1 LSDTHTLDRL
11 KNVDHRFNEMDSRL
25 TKLTQA
31 TTKLGNHAVQQS
43 GKFDALIAKLDGM
56 TQVIGEKM
64 TTMQSQTETRL
75 EVHADK
81 LVKLETQLEY
91 AEKDLS
97 GIGKRLAE
105 NDAYDK
111 ERTRM
116 IEEAQRQLDAFSSRF
131 EKHEEAAGKVREEL
145 AAVRTK
151 LMIFG
156 TAIVLLVPASIAV
169 VELIVG

>member
-1 LSDTHTLDRL
+1 
-11 KNVDHRFNEMDSRL
+11 MDSRL

-81 LVKLETQLEY
+81 LVKQETQLEY
-91 AEKDLS
+91 IEKQISALE
-97 GIGKRLAE
+97 RQVAE

-111 ERTRM
+111 ERSRM
-116 IEEAQRQLDAFSSRF
+116 IEEMERQVTGLSAKDERIE
-131 EKHEEAAGKVREEL
+131 EKTGKLEN
-145 AAVRTK
+145 
-151 LMIFG
+151 
-156 TAIVLLVPASIAV
+156 SISTIKAY
-169 VELIVG
+169 IVGAGAVITIVFGLIEVFRGYI